1 MKPRT
6 RMAGQLVVRVDDA
19 LVTRLDAHVAY
30 LAETYDMNV
39 SRAEVARS
47 AIEMGMRELEARGVP
62 GATKRKAPAPSQKG
76 GVKRP
81 LKKAVRRKG

>member
-1 MKPRT
+1 MKRT

-19 LVTRLDAHVAY
+19 FVKRLDAHVRY

-39 SRAEVARS
+39 SRAEVART
-47 AIEMGMRELEARGVP
+47 ALETGMRELEARGVP
-62 GATKRKAPAPSQKG
+62 GAKRKAPAPSQKG

-81 LKKAVRRKG
+81 PKKAVRRKG